1 LSTKVEQL
9 EWRRSKVIEL
19 RARGLSQTE
28 IAREL
33 QVSKASISLDMQYLR
48 EQAKGTIKEYA
59 TDHLPQQY
67 QVCLVALDM
76 ILSHAYE
83 ILQTFPFVISVI
95 MVLSKH
101 VDTNTQLQK
110 SLRINKL
117 IEKLRHKYSQY
128 ARNATFFGFR
138 YLMGAIVILFFLTC
152 YHYLIQSGHYSF
164 QTRL

>member
-1 LSTKVEQL
+1 MNKSDG
-9 EWRRSKVIEL
+9 SK
-19 RARGLSQTE
+19 
-28 IAREL
+28 
-33 QVSKASISLDMQYLR
+33 LDD
-48 EQAKGTIKEYA
+48 T
-59 TDHLPQQY
+59 
-67 QVCLVALDM
+67 V
-76 ILSHAYE
+76 
-83 ILQTFPFVISVI
+83 ILQIDGGIITGLLVFITLTSLFVSGAFSKTIGIIITAGVMFPFVISAI

-117 IEKLRHKYSQY
+117 IEKLRDKYSQY
-128 ARNATFFGFR
+128 ARNATFFGFW